1 MGWIWILLEEQAVM
15 VLDNVTD
22 KDFVAKKNLEGVSDI
37 EIRSSS
43 RDSSS
48 SEGHEGNDQSEKVP
62 IAQDFVFSE
71 IGYYVSAPFSLCEGN
86 QL

>member
-1 MGWIWILLEEQAVM
+1 M

-22 KDFVAKKNLEGVSDI
+22 AKKNLEGISEI

-43 RDSSS
+43 RDSS

-62 IAQDFVFSE
+62 IAQHLVSQKQVTMSLLLLVYVKE
-71 IGYYVSAPFSLCEGN
+71 INY
-86 QL
+86 QLIAGK

>member
-1 MGWIWILLEEQAVM
+1 MLEEQAVM

-22 KDFVAKKNLEGVSDI
+22 KDSVANKNLEGISEI

-43 RDSSS
+43 RVSSSES

-62 IAQDFVFSE
+62 IA
-71 IGYYVSAPFSLCEGN
+71 
-86 QL
+86 